1 MYVLSKGSRVQG
13 FGGRGSVLIGVLVIL
28 FLMSVVVMKFMKE
41 ATREI
46 EYQSQFQ
53 GQEDLRSQAYCI
65 FDAAMATLHEI
76 REIDG
81 QLYRSVQGWG
91 DPLGYSKLPVPE
103 GIKATVTISD
113 ESGKLPINHNNV
125 QVWNLLFEEMGIDLS
140 EAEILTDSL
149 IDWMDQDDL
158 KRLNGA
164 EKDDYEL
171 EGHEYNPP
179 NEILKD
185 FDELRLI
192 EGFDEKFFNE
202 DGSPNQYHQ
211 YFTQSV
217 SLHNQHPV
225 NVNAAQGLVLNVL
238 ARMGG
243 FDSEYLMQH
252 LRGPDNEPGTG
263 DDPWVSNTSQIPGF
277 GAGLTPGGGSPPSNL
292 FGSTSQM
299 FRIEV
304 KASRGE
310 SVFLIDTLVGPKG
323 SSGSSSSANNRNS
336 SDNKRNPAIRVRRPV
351 TSGSKSG
358 RSTSGSS
365 YYPFDVI
372 FISENRIF

>member
-1 MYVLSKGSRVQG
+1 MRISQTRKCSCKS
-13 FGGRGSVLIGVLVIL
+13 RGSILIGVLVIL
-28 FLMSVVVMKFMKE
+28 FLMSIVILKFITE

-53 GQEDLRSQAYCI
+53 GQEDLRSQAYCV
-65 FDAAMATLHEI
+65 FDAALATLHEI

-81 QLYRSVQGWG
+81 QLYRPVQGWG
-91 DPLGYSKLPVPE
+91 DPLGYSNIPLPE
-103 GIKATVTISD
+103 GIKSEVKITD

-125 QVWNLLFEEMGIDLS
+125 QIWNLLFEEMGIDLS
-140 EAEILTDSL
+140 DAEILTDSL

-171 EGHEYNPP
+171 DSKEYKPS
-179 NEILKD
+179 NEMLKD
-185 FDELRLI
+185 FDELKLI
-192 EGFDEKFFNE
+192 QGFDEQFFNE
-202 DGSPNQYHQ
+202 EDGTPNQFFQ
-211 YFTQSV
+211 SFKRSV

-243 FDSEYLMQH
+243 FDGEYLQQH
-252 LRGPDNEPGTG
+252 LRGPDDLTGTG
-263 DDPWVSNTSQIPGF
+263 DDPWLTNMNQIPGF
-277 GAGLTPGGGSPPSNL
+277 GAGLTAGGGAPPSNL
-292 FGSTSQM
+292 FGATSQM

-304 KASRGE
+304 KVSRGA
-310 SVFLIDTLVGPKG
+310 SIFLIDTLVGPKG
-323 SSGSSSSANNRNS
+323 SAAQARTQNAGRGQNSSS
-336 SDNKRNPAIRVRRPV
+336 RVRKP
-351 TSGSKSG
+351 TSS
-358 RSTSGSS
+358 RSTGNKSSSGGSG

-372 FISENRIF
+372 HISENRIF

>member
-1 MYVLSKGSRVQG
+1 MRISQTRKCSCKS
-13 FGGRGSVLIGVLVIL
+13 RGSILIGVLVIL
-28 FLMSVVVMKFMKE
+28 FLMSIVILKFITE

-53 GQEDLRSQAYCI
+53 GQEDLRSQAYCV
-65 FDAAMATLHEI
+65 FDAALATLHEI

-81 QLYRSVQGWG
+81 QLYRPVQGWG
-91 DPLGYSKLPVPE
+91 DPLGYSNIPLPE
-103 GIKATVTISD
+103 GIKSEVKITD

-125 QVWNLLFEEMGIDLS
+125 QIWNLLFEEMGIDLS
-140 EAEILTDSL
+140 DAEILTDSL

-171 EGHEYNPP
+171 DSKEYKPS
-179 NEILKD
+179 NEMLKD
-185 FDELRLI
+185 FDELKLI
-192 EGFDEKFFNE
+192 QGFDEQFFNEE
-202 DGSPNQYHQ
+202 DGSPNQFFQ
-211 YFTQSV
+211 SFKQSV

-243 FDSEYLMQH
+243 FDGEYLQQH
-252 LRGPDNEPGTG
+252 LRGPDDLTGTG
-263 DDPWVSNTSQIPGF
+263 DDPWLTNMNQIPGF
-277 GAGLTPGGGSPPSNL
+277 GAGLTAGGGAPPSNL
-292 FGSTSQM
+292 FGATSQM

-304 KASRGE
+304 KVSRGA
-310 SVFLIDTLVGPKG
+310 SIFLIDTLVGPKG
-323 SSGSSSSANNRNS
+323 SVAQARTQNAGRGQNSSS
-336 SDNKRNPAIRVRRPV
+336 RVRKP
-351 TSGSKSG
+351 TSS
-358 RSTSGSS
+358 RSTGNKSSSGGSG

-372 FISENRIF
+372 HISENRIF

>member
-1 MYVLSKGSRVQG
+1 MRTSQTRKCSCNSQGSI
-13 FGGRGSVLIGVLVIL
+13 LIGVLVIL
-28 FLMSVVVMKFMKE
+28 FLMSIVILKFITE

-53 GQEDLRSQAYCI
+53 GQEDLRSQAYCV
-65 FDAAMATLHEI
+65 FDAALATLHEI

-81 QLYRSVQGWG
+81 QLYRPVQGWG
-91 DPLGYSKLPVPE
+91 DPLGYSNIPLPE
-103 GIKATVTISD
+103 GIKSEVKITD

-125 QVWNLLFEEMGIDLS
+125 QIWNLLFEEMGIDLS
-140 EAEILTDSL
+140 DAEILTDSL

-171 EGHEYNPP
+171 DSKEYKPS
-179 NEILKD
+179 NEMLKD
-185 FDELRLI
+185 FDELKLI
-192 EGFDEKFFNE
+192 QGFDEQFFNKE
-202 DGSPNQYHQ
+202 DGTPNQFFQ
-211 YFTQSV
+211 SFKRSV

-243 FDSEYLMQH
+243 FDGEYLQQH
-252 LRGPDNEPGTG
+252 LRGPDDLTGTG
-263 DDPWVSNTSQIPGF
+263 DDPWLTNMNQIPGF
-277 GAGLTPGGGSPPSNL
+277 GAGLTAGGGAPPSNL
-292 FGSTSQM
+292 FGATSQM

-304 KASRGE
+304 KVSRGA
-310 SVFLIDTLVGPKG
+310 SIFLIDTLVGPKG
-323 SSGSSSSANNRNS
+323 SVAQARTQNAGRGQNSSS
-336 SDNKRNPAIRVRRPV
+336 RVRKP
-351 TSGSKSG
+351 TSS
-358 RSTSGSS
+358 RSTGNKSSSGGSG

-372 FISENRIF
+372 HISENRIF

>member
-1 MYVLSKGSRVQG
+1 MS
-13 FGGRGSVLIGVLVIL
+13 IVIL
-28 FLMSVVVMKFMKE
+28 KFITE

-53 GQEDLRSQAYCI
+53 GQEDLRSQAYCV
-65 FDAAMATLHEI
+65 FDAALATLHEI

-81 QLYRSVQGWG
+81 QLYRPVQGWG
-91 DPLGYSKLPVPE
+91 DPIGYSNIPLPDD
-103 GIKATVTISD
+103 IKSEVKITD

-125 QVWNLLFEEMGIDLS
+125 QIWNLLFEEMGIDLS
-140 EAEILTDSL
+140 DAEILTDSL

-171 EGHEYNPP
+171 DSKEYKPP
-179 NEILKD
+179 NEMLKD

-192 EGFDEKFFNE
+192 QGFDEQFFDEE
-202 DGSPNQYHQ
+202 DGTPNQFFHS
-211 YFTQSV
+211 FKQSV

-243 FDSEYLMQH
+243 FDGEYLQQH
-252 LRGPDNEPGTG
+252 LRGPDNLTGTG
-263 DDPWVSNTSQIPGF
+263 DDPWLTNMNQIPGF
-277 GAGLTPGGGSPPSNL
+277 GAGLTAGGGAPPSNL
-292 FGSTSQM
+292 FGATSQM

-304 KASRGE
+304 KVSRGA
-310 SVFLIDTLVGPKG
+310 SIFLIDTLVGPKG
-323 SSGSSSSANNRNS
+323 SATQARAQNTGRGQNSSS
-336 SDNKRNPAIRVRRPV
+336 RVRKP
-351 TSGSKSG
+351 TSS
-358 RSTSGSS
+358 RSTGNKSSSGGSG

-372 FISENRIF
+372 HISENRIF

>member
-1 MYVLSKGSRVQG
+1 MRTSQTRKCSCNS
-13 FGGRGSVLIGVLVIL
+13 RGSILIGVLVIL
-28 FLMSVVVMKFMKE
+28 FLMSIVILKFITE

-53 GQEDLRSQAYCI
+53 GQEDLRSQAYCV
-65 FDAAMATLHEI
+65 FDAALATLHEI

-81 QLYRSVQGWG
+81 QLYRPVQGWG
-91 DPLGYSKLPVPE
+91 DPLGYSNILLPE
-103 GIKATVTISD
+103 GIKSEVKITD

-125 QVWNLLFEEMGIDLS
+125 QIWNLLFEEMGIDLS
-140 EAEILTDSL
+140 DAEILTDSL

-171 EGHEYNPP
+171 DSKEYKPS
-179 NEILKD
+179 NEMLKD
-185 FDELRLI
+185 FDELKLI
-192 EGFDEKFFNE
+192 QGFDEQFFNEE
-202 DGSPNQYHQ
+202 DGSPNQFFQ
-211 YFTQSV
+211 SFKRSV

-243 FDSEYLMQH
+243 FDGEYLQQH
-252 LRGPDNEPGTG
+252 LRGPDDLTGTG
-263 DDPWVSNTSQIPGF
+263 DDPWLTNMNQIPGF
-277 GAGLTPGGGSPPSNL
+277 GAGLTAGGGAPPSNL
-292 FGSTSQM
+292 FGATSQM

-304 KASRGE
+304 KVSRGA
-310 SVFLIDTLVGPKG
+310 SIFLIDTLVGPKG
-323 SSGSSSSANNRNS
+323 SVAQARTQNAGRGQNSSS
-336 SDNKRNPAIRVRRPV
+336 RVRKP
-351 TSGSKSG
+351 TSS
-358 RSTSGSS
+358 RSTGNKSSSGGSG

-372 FISENRIF
+372 HISENRIF

>member
-1 MYVLSKGSRVQG
+1 MRISQTRKCSCKS
-13 FGGRGSVLIGVLVIL
+13 RGSILIGVLVIL
-28 FLMSVVVMKFMKE
+28 FLMSIVILKFITE

-53 GQEDLRSQAYCI
+53 GQEDLRSQAYCV
-65 FDAAMATLHEI
+65 FDAALATLHEI

-81 QLYRSVQGWG
+81 QLYRPVQGWG
-91 DPLGYSKLPVPE
+91 DPLGYSNIPLPE
-103 GIKATVTISD
+103 GIKSEVKITD

-125 QVWNLLFEEMGIDLS
+125 QIWNLLFEEMGIDLS
-140 EAEILTDSL
+140 DAEILTDSL

-171 EGHEYNPP
+171 DSKEYKPS
-179 NEILKD
+179 NEMLKD
-185 FDELRLI
+185 FDELKLI
-192 EGFDEKFFNE
+192 QGFDEQFFNE
-202 DGSPNQYHQ
+202 EDGTPNQFFQ
-211 YFTQSV
+211 SFKRSV

-243 FDSEYLMQH
+243 FDGEYLQQH
-252 LRGPDNEPGTG
+252 LRGPDDLTGTG
-263 DDPWVSNTSQIPGF
+263 DDPWLTNMNQIPGF
-277 GAGLTPGGGSPPSNL
+277 GAGLTAGGGAPPSNL
-292 FGSTSQM
+292 FGATSQM

-304 KASRGE
+304 KVSRGA
-310 SVFLIDTLVGPKG
+310 SIFLIDTLVGPKG
-323 SSGSSSSANNRNS
+323 SVAQARTQNAGRGQNSSS
-336 SDNKRNPAIRVRRPV
+336 RVRKP
-351 TSGSKSG
+351 TSS
-358 RSTSGSS
+358 RSTGNKSSSGGSG

-372 FISENRIF
+372 HISENRIF

>member
-1 MYVLSKGSRVQG
+1 MRTSQTSKYSCKS
-13 FGGRGSVLIGVLVIL
+13 RGSILIGVLVLL
-28 FLMSVVVMKFMKE
+28 FLMSIVILKFITE

-53 GQEDLRSQAYCI
+53 GQEDLRSQAYCV
-65 FDAAMATLHEI
+65 FDAALATLHEI

-81 QLYRSVQGWG
+81 QLYRPVQGWG
-91 DPLGYSKLPVPE
+91 DPIGYSNIPLPE
-103 GIKATVTISD
+103 DIKSEVKITD

-125 QVWNLLFEEMGIDLS
+125 QIWNLLFEEMGIDLS
-140 EAEILTDSL
+140 DAEILTDSL

-171 EGHEYNPP
+171 DSKEYKPS
-179 NEILKD
+179 NEMLKD

-192 EGFDEKFFNE
+192 QGFDEQFFNE
-202 DGSPNQYHQ
+202 EDGTPNQFFHS
-211 YFTQSV
+211 FKQSV

-243 FDSEYLMQH
+243 FDGEYLQQH
-252 LRGPDNEPGTG
+252 LRGPDNLTGTG
-263 DDPWVSNTSQIPGF
+263 DDPWLTNMNQIPGF
-277 GAGLTPGGGSPPSNL
+277 GAGLTAGGGAPPSNL
-292 FGSTSQM
+292 FGATSQM

-304 KASRGE
+304 KVSRGA
-310 SVFLIDTLVGPKG
+310 SIFLIDTLVGPKG
-323 SSGSSSSANNRNS
+323 SAAQARTQNTGRGQNSSS
-336 SDNKRNPAIRVRRPV
+336 RVRKP
-351 TSGSKSG
+351 TSS
-358 RSTSGSS
+358 RSTGNKSSSGGSG

-372 FISENRIF
+372 HISENRIF

>member
-1 MYVLSKGSRVQG
+1 MRTSQTSKSSCKS
-13 FGGRGSVLIGVLVIL
+13 RGSILIGVLVLL
-28 FLMSVVVMKFMKE
+28 FLMSIVILKFITE

-53 GQEDLRSQAYCI
+53 GQEDLRSQAYCV
-65 FDAAMATLHEI
+65 FDAALATLHEI

-81 QLYRSVQGWG
+81 QLYRPVQGWG
-91 DPLGYSKLPVPE
+91 DPLGYSNIPLPE
-103 GIKATVTISD
+103 DIKSEVKITD

-125 QVWNLLFEEMGIDLS
+125 QIWNLLFEEMGIDLS
-140 EAEILTDSL
+140 DAEILTDSL

-171 EGHEYNPP
+171 DGKEYKPS
-179 NEILKD
+179 NEMLKD
-185 FDELRLI
+185 FDELKLI
-192 EGFDEKFFNE
+192 AGFDEQFFNE
-202 DGSPNQYHQ
+202 EDGTPNQFFHS
-211 YFTQSV
+211 FKQSV

-243 FDSEYLMQH
+243 FDGEYLQQH
-252 LRGPDNEPGTG
+252 LRGPDNLTGTG
-263 DDPWVSNTSQIPGF
+263 DDPWLTNMNQIPGF
-277 GAGLTPGGGSPPSNL
+277 GAGLTAGGGAPPSNL
-292 FGSTSQM
+292 FGATSQM

-304 KASRGE
+304 KVSRGA
-310 SVFLIDTLVGPKG
+310 SIFLIDTLVGPKG
-323 SSGSSSSANNRNS
+323 SAAQARTQNAGRGQNSSS
-336 SDNKRNPAIRVRRPV
+336 RVRKP
-351 TSGSKSG
+351 TSS
-358 RSTSGSS
+358 RSTGNKSSSGGSG

-372 FISENRIF
+372 HISENRIF

>member
-1 MYVLSKGSRVQG
+1 MRTSQTRKCSCNSQGSI
-13 FGGRGSVLIGVLVIL
+13 LIGVLVIL
-28 FLMSVVVMKFMKE
+28 FLMSIVILKFITE

-53 GQEDLRSQAYCI
+53 GQEDLRSQAYCV
-65 FDAAMATLHEI
+65 FDAALATLHEI

-81 QLYRSVQGWG
+81 QLYRPVQGWG
-91 DPLGYSKLPVPE
+91 DPLGYSNIPLPE
-103 GIKATVTISD
+103 GIKSEVKITD

-125 QVWNLLFEEMGIDLS
+125 QIWNLLFEEMGIDLS
-140 EAEILTDSL
+140 DAEILTDSL

-171 EGHEYNPP
+171 DSKEYKPS
-179 NEILKD
+179 NEMLKD
-185 FDELRLI
+185 FDELKLI
-192 EGFDEKFFNE
+192 QGFDEQFFNE
-202 DGSPNQYHQ
+202 EDGTPNQFFQ
-211 YFTQSV
+211 SFKRSV

-243 FDSEYLMQH
+243 FDGEYLQQH
-252 LRGPDNEPGTG
+252 LRGPDDLTGTG
-263 DDPWVSNTSQIPGF
+263 DDPWLTNMNQIPGF
-277 GAGLTPGGGSPPSNL
+277 GAGLTAGGGAPPSNL
-292 FGSTSQM
+292 FGATSQM

-304 KASRGE
+304 KVSRGA
-310 SVFLIDTLVGPKG
+310 SIFLIDTLVGPKG
-323 SSGSSSSANNRNS
+323 SVAQARTQNAGRGQNSSS
-336 SDNKRNPAIRVRRPV
+336 RVRKP
-351 TSGSKSG
+351 TSS
-358 RSTSGSS
+358 RSTGNKSSSGGSG

-372 FISENRIF
+372 HISENRIF

>member
-1 MYVLSKGSRVQG
+1 MRTSQTSKSSCKS
-13 FGGRGSVLIGVLVIL
+13 RGSILIGVLVLL
-28 FLMSVVVMKFMKE
+28 FLMSIVILKFITE

-53 GQEDLRSQAYCI
+53 GQEDLRTQAYCV
-65 FDAAMATLHEI
+65 FDAALATLHEI

-81 QLYRSVQGWG
+81 QLYRPVQGWG
-91 DPLGYSKLPVPE
+91 DPLGYSNIPLPE
-103 GIKATVTISD
+103 DIKSEVKITD

-125 QVWNLLFEEMGIDLS
+125 QIWNLLFEEMGIDLS
-140 EAEILTDSL
+140 DAEILTDSL

-171 EGHEYNPP
+171 DGKEYKPS
-179 NEILKD
+179 NEMLKD
-185 FDELRLI
+185 FDELKLI
-192 EGFDEKFFNE
+192 AGFDEQFFNE
-202 DGSPNQYHQ
+202 EDGTPNQFFHS
-211 YFTQSV
+211 FKQSV

-243 FDSEYLMQH
+243 FDGEYLQQH
-252 LRGPDNEPGTG
+252 LRGPDNLTGTG
-263 DDPWVSNTSQIPGF
+263 DDPWLTNMNQIPGF
-277 GAGLTPGGGSPPSNL
+277 GAGLTAGGGAPPSNL
-292 FGSTSQM
+292 FGATSQM

-304 KASRGE
+304 KVSRGA
-310 SVFLIDTLVGPKG
+310 SIFLIDTLVGPKG
-323 SSGSSSSANNRNS
+323 SAAQARTQNAGRGQNSSS
-336 SDNKRNPAIRVRRPV
+336 RVRKP
-351 TSGSKSG
+351 TSS
-358 RSTSGSS
+358 RSTGNKSSSGGSG

-372 FISENRIF
+372 HISENRIF

>member
-1 MYVLSKGSRVQG
+1 MRTSQSRKCSCKS
-13 FGGRGSVLIGVLVIL
+13 RGSILIGVLVLL
-28 FLMSVVVMKFMKE
+28 FLMSIVILKFITE

-53 GQEDLRSQAYCI
+53 GQEDLRSQAYCV
-65 FDAAMATLHEI
+65 FDAALATLHEI

-81 QLYRSVQGWG
+81 QLYRPVQGWG
-91 DPLGYSKLPVPE
+91 DPLGYSNIPLPE
-103 GIKATVTISD
+103 DIKSEVKITD

-125 QVWNLLFEEMGIDLS
+125 QIWNLLFEEMGIDLS
-140 EAEILTDSL
+140 DAEILTDSL

-171 EGHEYNPP
+171 DSKEYKPS
-179 NEILKD
+179 NEMLKD
-185 FDELRLI
+185 FDELKLI
-192 EGFDEKFFNE
+192 AGFDEQFFNE
-202 DGSPNQYHQ
+202 EDGTPNQFFHS
-211 YFTQSV
+211 FKQSV

-243 FDSEYLMQH
+243 FDGEYLQQH
-252 LRGPDNEPGTG
+252 LRGPDNLTGTG
-263 DDPWVSNTSQIPGF
+263 DDPWLTNMNQIPGF
-277 GAGLTPGGGSPPSNL
+277 GAGLTAGGGAPPSNL
-292 FGSTSQM
+292 FGATSQM

-304 KASRGE
+304 KVSRGA
-310 SVFLIDTLVGPKG
+310 SIFLIDTLVGPKG
-323 SSGSSSSANNRNS
+323 SAAQARTQNAGRGQNSSS
-336 SDNKRNPAIRVRRPV
+336 RVRKP
-351 TSGSKSG
+351 TSS
-358 RSTSGSS
+358 RSTGNKSSSGGSG

-372 FISENRIF
+372 HISENRIF